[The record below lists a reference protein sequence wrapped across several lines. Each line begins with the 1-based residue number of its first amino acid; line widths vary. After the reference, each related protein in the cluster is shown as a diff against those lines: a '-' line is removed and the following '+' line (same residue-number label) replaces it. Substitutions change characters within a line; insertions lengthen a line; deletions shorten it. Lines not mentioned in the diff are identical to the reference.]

1 VERDKAVAQYEE
13 ACIQL
18 ERDVHLQVRLRDLVE
33 HHEAQ
38 SHTLDIKCR
47 ALEEEVTVL
56 EGRLNE
62 DTRGLH
68 SHIAFEQQRSRREQ
82 DEHEAE
88 CRDHEAT
95 VQQLVSAR
103 ERIAVLE
110 RTRASEREQ
119 WELESGAQG
128 EVMEALKE
136 RQREDLA
143 LNEDKVRQM
152 RYGHTD
158 ESASASLRHKRE
170 MAEMESKMERQEK
183 MREALVRDLAVVRH
197 TQEASLAQVTQLQ
210 RHMETLV
217 AESERKVE
225 TLRHKH
231 EEELRVRNVAH
242 ESTAATLLS
251 KMSKAQEETRRAT
264 AEQVKATAL
273 KGAAEEHRR
282 EGIVRLKELE
292 GSERALLAEV
302 QDWRGRGEKTERATQ
317 EAQAQVATLVKEV
330 RNLEEAGRSRALTEQ
345 KEALERTHTSALEEA
360 RCTHTALEKQLVDAK
375 LRQERS
381 GLEATQQQAS
391 IKAQEKTKKHVLN
404 EQRKELARVREQF
417 QSELDLLTGKL
428 AKTASTLEME
438 RKKNLT
444 SEERLIS
451 TRAIRVELEGK
462 LEEAMVEAEGT
473 RERSIEANDEKES
486 LLLELESESK
496 QLTAS
501 QGECRKMGEL
511 VQELQSRL
519 VSLNKDILGLKE
531 ELVGA
536 NEAHVQAFVQ
546 QQADFEETSTALRL
560 ERDEGRTHSEQQLKD
575 LTHQNSDLQQALA
588 SNEAAKR
595 GSAERNLKRK
605 VLAHPRR
612 SMFTLS
618 RLLHGAPQMLCTDAN
633 FREQGDVL
641 DAFWAR
647 ICTNAF
653 HAMLARFGDKSR
665 IVCVVLVRDRSE
677 TGKVAPAGGGRSFPW
692 SKIALRLVSVE
703 GHDVTQGRGRREDQT
718 PPSSVNL
725 NLAQHCASEGR
736 LVHRAAGQV
745 APLTNRHG
753 IPEHSPHEYHNNIV
767 CVPLGSPGKLPLA
780 VLQCVLLASSSN
792 DAPKRRAGNAP
803 QHEVDSSGSDRYE
816 PSSDCS
822 SSDVGEAGESDGSA
836 GREKLQDSNAG
847 KRSKQ
852 QNQRLLYIP
861 GEASS
866 SQQVRKRGAGGTD
879 EREMTLLVRDHLQ
892 PMGRM
897 LGALFSCHAER
908 CMEVARLDT
917 LVERNMLEAERNM
930 VEAERRIQVARLD
943 TLAEQN
949 MLTFYAEI
957 SKQLSSLSAG
967 LLSPVGLFAVVADCL
982 PAVFP
987 VQTPSSSA
995 ATARLYFWRPQTS
1008 EAPAHLFTMDKRA
1021 LIHPTATVVGDEVHM
1036 PAASPDLPSYLLQT
1050 KQKGLHLDVANQ
1062 ATPRLWGQYAQA
1074 NVTGVLCLPLLSR
1087 ELDEL
1092 GVLEVLFCSK
1102 PAEGKVVVDARA
1114 LAVLAQAAIPIVQ
1127 YLCFMRARA
1136 DIFTQLQA
1144 VTAERETSLQHAEQ
1158 LVQKLQETRMGMEA
1172 QLEEALSQAQ
1182 WQLEQAQT
1190 SHGSEME
1197 EQVTAQKEVREA
1209 LAVCSRG
1216 HRELVGEFC
1225 KQTTQLETVT
1235 GDRITAENGLKEAT
1249 ALVDELRAGLK
1260 GKEAALVEAQELM
1273 LAKQN
1278 EYLNEM
1284 NCAMES
1290 TAAAGQESSD
1300 SIEELKKMLRA
1311 AEADKS
1317 ALHAKLR
1324 SAVEAGKEY
1333 LEEAEQRAKAMVENV
1348 KSSASRRVELV
1359 NVENEVLRLRVGE
1372 QQGQL
1377 DMQSQILRREHVLL
1391 GTRSKLLPHIGIP
1404 IKFSTGSISSSNKS
1418 TPTTITTSTSAT
1430 PITNPRDSQ
1439 NSQPDVNLIA
1449 TSESLVPRGILK
1461 TMTSNKIP
1469 ADNTG
1474 SATPGSLDVNGN
1486 IGESLQHGRPRHV
1499 HHVHR
1504 QRKDTGP
1511 YLDDFPFVASL
1522 AFTDVPPLPR

>member
-1 VERDKAVAQYEE
+1 
-13 ACIQL
+13 
-18 ERDVHLQVRLRDLVE
+18 
-33 HHEAQ
+33 
-38 SHTLDIKCR
+38 
-47 ALEEEVTVL
+47 
-56 EGRLNE
+56 
-62 DTRGLH
+62 
-68 SHIAFEQQRSRREQ
+68 
-82 DEHEAE
+82 
-88 CRDHEAT
+88 
-95 VQQLVSAR
+95 
-103 ERIAVLE
+103 
-110 RTRASEREQ
+110 
-119 WELESGAQG
+119 
-128 EVMEALKE
+128 
-136 RQREDLA
+136 
-143 LNEDKVRQM
+143 
-152 RYGHTD
+152 
-158 ESASASLRHKRE
+158 

-183 MREALVRDLAVVRH
+183 LREALVRDLAEVHH
-197 TQEASLAQVTQLQ
+197 TQEALLTQVTELQ

-231 EEELRVRNVAH
+231 DEDLRVRNAAY
-242 ESTAATLLS
+242 ESTAATLRS
-251 KMSKAQEETRRAT
+251 KMSQAQEKTRRAT

-330 RNLEEAGRSRALTEQ
+330 RQLEEAGRNRALTEQ
-345 KEALERTHTSALEEA
+345 KEALERTHASALKEV
-360 RCTHTALEKQLVDAK
+360 RCAHAALEKQLDDAK

-381 GLEATQQQAS
+381 GLEAVQQQAS
-391 IKAQEKTKKHVLN
+391 LKAQEKTKKHLLH
-404 EQRKELARVREQF
+404 EQRKELTRVRDQF

-428 AKTASTLEME
+428 AKTVSMLEME
-438 RKKNLT
+438 QKKHLA
-444 SEERLIS
+444 SEERLTS

-462 LEEAMVEAEGT
+462 LEEAMVEAEAT
-473 RERSIEANDEKES
+473 RERSIEANTEKGS
-486 LLLELESESK
+486 QLLELQNEKK

-519 VSLNKDILGLKE
+519 VSLKE
-531 ELVGA
+531 ELVSA

-546 QQADFEETSTALRL
+546 QQADFEKTSTALYL
-560 ERDEGRTHSEQQLKD
+560 ERDEGRTRSEQQLED
-575 LTHQNSDLQQALA
+575 LARENSDVRQALA
-588 SNEAAKR
+588 FAKG
-595 GSAERNLKRK
+595 GSAGRNLKRK
-605 VLAHPRR
+605 LLVLKRKSLAHSRR
-612 SMFTLS
+612 SMFTLG
-618 RLLHGAPQMLCTDAN
+618 RLLHGAPQMFT
-633 FREQGDVL
+633 EQGGIL

-692 SKIALRLVSVE
+692 SNIALRLVSVE
-703 GHDVTQGRGRREDQT
+703 GRELTQGRGRRKEQM

-725 NLAQHCASEGR
+725 NLAQYCASEGR

-745 APLTNRHG
+745 ALLTTRHG
-753 IPEHSPHEYHNNIV
+753 MPEHSPHEYHHNVV
-767 CVPLGSPGKLPLA
+767 CVPLGSPAELPLA

-792 DAPKRRAGNAP
+792 NAPKRGAGNAS
-803 QHEVDSSGSDRYE
+803 QYEDDLSGSDRYE

-822 SSDVGEAGESDGSA
+822 SSDVGEDGESDGSA
-836 GREKLQDSNAG
+836 GQELLKDGGAG
-847 KRSKQ
+847 KRSKGQ
-852 QNQRLLYIP
+852 DQKLLCIP

-866 SQQVRKRGAGGTD
+866 SQQVRKRAD
-879 EREMTLLVRDHLQ
+879 EQKMTLLVRDHLQ

-908 CMEVARLDT
+908 CIDVARLDT
-917 LVERNMLEAERNM
+917 LVKRNMLEAERNM
-930 VEAERRIQVARLD
+930 LEAERRMQVARLD
-943 TLAEQN
+943 TLAVQN
-949 MLTFYAEI
+949 MLTFYSEI

-967 LLSPVGLFAVVADCL
+967 LLSPVELFAVVANCL
-982 PAVFP
+982 PAVFTA
-987 VQTPSSSA
+987 QIPSSSA
-995 ATARLYFWRPQTS
+995 VTARLYLWRPQTS

-1021 LIHPTATVVGDEVHM
+1021 CIHPTATVVGDEVHM
-1036 PAASPDLPSYLLQT
+1036 PVASPDLPSYLLQT
-1050 KQKGLHLDVANQ
+1050 RQKGLHLDVANQ

-1074 NVTGVLCLPLLSR
+1074 HVTGVLCLPLLSR
-1087 ELDEL
+1087 DLDEL
-1092 GVLEVLFCSK
+1092 GVLEVLFLSEA
-1102 PAEGKVVVDARA
+1102 AEGKVVVDARA

-1127 YLCFMRARA
+1127 YVCFMRARA
-1136 DIFTQLQA
+1136 DMCTQLHA
-1144 VTAERETSLQHAEQ
+1144 VTTEREASLQHAEQ
-1158 LVQKLQETRMGMEA
+1158 LVEDLRETRMTIEA
-1172 QLEEALSQAQ
+1172 ELEEALSQAQ
-1182 WQLEQAQT
+1182 WRLEQAQV
-1190 SHGSEME
+1190 SHGTEMV
-1197 EQVTAQKEVREA
+1197 EQVMAQRELREA

-1225 KQTTQLETVT
+1225 EQTTRLEAVT
-1235 GDRITAENGLKEAT
+1235 GDRIAAENGLEEAT
-1249 ALVDELRAGLK
+1249 VLVHELRAGLQ
-1260 GKEAALVEAQELM
+1260 GKEADLVEAQELM

-1278 EYLNEM
+1278 EHLTEM
-1284 NCAMES
+1284 TCAMES

-1300 SIEELKKMLRA
+1300 SIEELEKMLQA
-1311 AEADKS
+1311 AEADKT

-1324 SAVEAGKEY
+1324 SAVEVGKEF

-1359 NVENEVLRLRVGE
+1359 NVENEALRLRVVE
-1372 QQGQL
+1372 QKGQL
-1377 DMQSQILRREHVLL
+1377 DMQSQILRREHVVL
-1391 GTRSKLLPHIGIP
+1391 GTRSKLLPRIGITS
-1404 IKFSTGSISSSNKS
+1404 STGSISSSNKS
-1418 TPTTITTSTSAT
+1418 TPTTITTSTSET
-1430 PITNPRDSQ
+1430 PITNPIDSQ

-1486 IGESLQHGRPRHV
+1486 VDESLQHGRPRHV

-1504 QRKDTGP
+1504 QTKDTGRH
-1511 YLDDFPFVASL
+1511 LDDSPFVASL
-1522 AFTDVPPLPR
+1522 ACNDVPPLPR